1 MWVEHCC
8 LGKNHISGTLS
19 IPAAKSIPATKSQ
32 NFVDFTGAHESTL
45 ENAGTRYIIINM
57 ELIIS
62 LKSGEKAV
70 M

>member
-8 LGKNHISGTLS
+8 LGKNHKSGTL
-19 IPAAKSIPATKSQ
+19 SIPATKSQ
-32 NFVDFTGAHESTL
+32 NFVDFTGVRKSTW
-45 ENAGTRYIIINM
+45 ENVGTRYIIINM

-70 M
+70 I

>member
-19 IPAAKSIPATKSQ
+19 IPAAKSIPATKSR
-32 NFVDFTGAHESTL
+32 NFVDFTGVHESTL